1 MWAKVVRTGS
11 PSLTDLE
18 DEKSQNPSR
27 SFHLFHDMQLHLYR
41 PFIALKGCWW
51 IFHDF
56 SLFLKE
62 ENWIFAKSLAEEVKV
77 AGWIS
82 MDILETLDESDATSS
97 PVLLGLRMAILTKPG
112 ASSHFFPQLPVCE
125 NMLLEVQQSQH
136 SSFLLSQKLKKKSPS
151 SGMDRVKIVA
161 SHIHD
166 THH

>member
-1 MWAKVVRTGS
+1 MICRFVF
-11 PSLTDLE
+11 TDL
-18 DEKSQNPSR
+18 SC
-27 SFHLFHDMQLHLYR
+27 
-41 PFIALKGCWW
+41 LKGCWW

-62 ENWIFAKSLAEEVKV
+62 ENWIFAKSLAEEVKA

-82 MDILETLDESDATSS
+82 MEILETLDESDATSS

-161 SHIHD
+161 CEVHD
-166 THH
+166 THHYRGYHHLDITFLLTSFF